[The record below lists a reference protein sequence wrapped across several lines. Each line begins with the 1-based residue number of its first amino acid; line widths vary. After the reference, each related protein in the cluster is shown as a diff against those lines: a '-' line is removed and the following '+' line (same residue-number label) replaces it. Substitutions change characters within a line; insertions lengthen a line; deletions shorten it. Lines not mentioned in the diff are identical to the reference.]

1 MNKILV
7 TGIEKKNKYVR
18 LNKDGTWDKRF
29 KFGRKADPVKIEI
42 KKAKKESRDYK
53 IFGLKRSTYRL
64 VISIVLLVSFM
75 VMGIQILTDSTLK
88 VTKCAD
94 IQGCYYQVNKEVK

>member
-7 TGIEKKNKYVR
+7 TGIEKKNKYIR

-29 KFGRKADPVKIEI
+29 KFGRNAKPIKIEI
-42 KKAKKESRDYK
+42 KKAKKESKDYK
-53 IFGLKRSTYRL
+53 IFGLKRSTYRV
-64 VISIVLLVSFM
+64 VISIVLLISFAI
-75 VMGIQILTDSTLK
+75 MGLQILTESTLR

-94 IQGCYYQVNKEVK
+94 IQGCYYHVDQEVK